1 MTTGKGTGR
10 LEAEAPDARRS
21 RQSAGS
27 DAAAAGSELGG
38 RGGVVGRRAVGRRAL
53 GAVARAADDGGDIC
67 VWDGASCPRAPGP
80 TRLAAAAAAPT
91 GACLSGWWALAR
103 LWRDNSLDAASSR
116 RPSAGCGGRRGS
128 TGSSSFCAARRC
140 ASGASTSDGGALVG
154 QPSIGPPP
162 PPPPRL
168 RAVRGTLHSLLD
180 AGSAAAC
187 VAGSARL
194 PAPDVVFCINSGMG
208 TLPHRW
214 LRRGFP
220 TLDALL
226 CLGTPTLFSC
236 FNRHEAAGEAALLP
250 LLGAEVLLSYS
261 TPNPMAHALP
271 FELIATAEV
280 PARASPSADAD
291 ADADAL
297 AELAARAAASTALEA
312 GGSEAGALP
321 AQLP

>member
-1 MTTGKGTGR
+1 M
-10 LEAEAPDARRS
+10 
-21 RQSAGS
+21 
-27 DAAAAGSELGG
+27 
-38 RGGVVGRRAVGRRAL
+38 
-53 GAVARAADDGGDIC
+53 
-67 VWDGASCPRAPGP
+67 
-80 TRLAAAAAAPT
+80 
-91 GACLSGWWALAR
+91 
-103 LWRDNSLDAASSR
+103 
-116 RPSAGCGGRRGS
+116 
-128 TGSSSFCAARRC
+128 
-140 ASGASTSDGGALVG
+140 LVG
-154 QPSIGPPP
+154 QPSKGPPPP

-168 RAVRGTLHSLLD
+168 RAVRCTLHSLLN
-180 AGSAAAC
+180 AGGAAAS

-214 LRRGFP
+214 FRSGSRLLT

-226 CLGTPTLFSC
+226 CLGTQTLFSC

-271 FELIATAEV
+271 LELIATADV

-312 GGSEAGALP
+312 GAGALP

>member
-1 MTTGKGTGR
+1 
-10 LEAEAPDARRS
+10 
-21 RQSAGS
+21 
-27 DAAAAGSELGG
+27 
-38 RGGVVGRRAVGRRAL
+38 V
-53 GAVARAADDGGDIC
+53 
-67 VWDGASCPRAPGP
+67 
-80 TRLAAAAAAPT
+80 
-91 GACLSGWWALAR
+91 
-103 LWRDNSLDAASSR
+103 
-116 RPSAGCGGRRGS
+116 
-128 TGSSSFCAARRC
+128 RC
-140 ASGASTSDGGALVG
+140 
-154 QPSIGPPP
+154 
-162 PPPPRL
+162 
-168 RAVRGTLHSLLD
+168 TLHSLLN
-180 AGSAAAC
+180 AGGAAAS

-208 TLPHRW
+208 TLPAPLVAPW
-214 LRRGFP
+214 LP

-261 TPNPMAHALP
+261 TPNSMAHALP
-271 FELIATAEV
+271 LELIATADV

-312 GGSEAGALP
+312 GAGALP